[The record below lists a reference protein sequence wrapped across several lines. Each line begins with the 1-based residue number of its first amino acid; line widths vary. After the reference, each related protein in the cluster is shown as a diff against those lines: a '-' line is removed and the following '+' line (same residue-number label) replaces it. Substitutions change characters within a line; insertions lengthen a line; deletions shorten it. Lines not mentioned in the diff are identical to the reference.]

1 MKRSEGELTERER
14 KYAAARGE
22 GKGRMASALVAGYS
36 EEVARSAA
44 HRIERRPLVQM
55 AIEERRSQI
64 QAWLELDGCGLP
76 LFSQSMKRG
85 LREGNPATQRLWLEI
100 FDIIGPE
107 KMRMLIQTM
116 HEQLKDVVRRSA
128 TIFVEFV
135 PDDRRTD
142 FERKV
147 AELSGQA
154 LAMKAKGDEDDGR
167 PVGDAP
173 QQT

>member
-1 MKRSEGELTERER
+1 MKRSEGELTARER
-14 KYAAARGE
+14 KYVAARGD
-22 GKGRMASALVAGYS
+22 GKGRMASALAAGYS

-55 AIEERRSQI
+55 AIEERRSQV

-107 KMRMLIQTM
+107 KMRMLVQTVN
-116 HEQLKDVVRRSA
+116 EQVEDAVKRSA
-128 TIFVEFV
+128 AIFVEYV
-135 PDDRRTD
+135 PNDRRAE
-142 FERKV
+142 FEQKV
-147 AELSGQA
+147 AELAGR
-154 LAMKAKGDEDDGR
+154 AMTTAAKEEEE
-167 PVGDAP
+167 
-173 QQT
+173 

>member
-1 MKRSEGELTERER
+1 MKRTQGELTKRER

-22 GKGRMASALVAGYS
+22 GKGTTASALVAGYS

-76 LFSQSMKRG
+76 LFSQSMKQG
-85 LREGNPATQRLWLEI
+85 LREGNPATQRLSLEN

-107 KMRMLIQTM
+107 RMHVLIQTM
-116 HEQLKDVVRRSA
+116 HEQVKDVVRRSA
-128 TIFVEFV
+128 KIFVEFV
-135 PDDRRTD
+135 PGDRRAD
-142 FERKV
+142 FEKKV

-154 LAMKAKGDEDDGR
+154 LAMKAKGDEDNGR

>member
-1 MKRSEGELTERER
+1 VKRTQGELTKRER
-14 KYAAARGE
+14 KYVTARGE
-22 GKGRMASALVAGYS
+22 GKGTTASALVAGYS
-36 EEVARSAA
+36 VEVARSAA

-55 AIEERRSQI
+55 AIEERRTQV

-107 KMRMLIQTM
+107 KMRVLIQTM

-135 PDDRRTD
+135 PDDRRAN
-142 FERKV
+142 FEKKV
-147 AELSGQA
+147 AELSGQG
-154 LAMKAKGDEDDGR
+154 LAADNGSASSEEVEAFG
-167 PVGDAP
+167 
-173 QQT
+173 

>member
-1 MKRSEGELTERER
+1 
-14 KYAAARGE
+14 
-22 GKGRMASALVAGYS
+22 MASALAAGYS

-44 HRIERRPLVQM
+44 HRIENRPLVQM

-116 HEQLKDVVRRSA
+116 NAQVEDAVRRSA
-128 TIFVEFV
+128 KIFVEYV
-135 PDDRRTD
+135 PNDRRAE
-142 FERKV
+142 FEQKV
-147 AELSGQA
+147 AELAGR
-154 LAMKAKGDEDDGR
+154 AMTTAVEENE
-167 PVGDAP
+167 
-173 QQT
+173 Q

>member
-1 MKRSEGELTERER
+1 MKRSQGELTTRER
-14 KYAAARGE
+14 KYVAARGD
-22 GKGRMASALVAGYS
+22 GKGRMASALAAGYS

-55 AIEERRSQI
+55 AIEERRSQV

-100 FDIIGPE
+100 FEIVGPE

-116 HEQLKDVVRRSA
+116 NERVEDAVKKSA
-128 TIFVEFV
+128 TIFVEYV
-135 PDDRRTD
+135 PNNRRAE
-142 FERKV
+142 FEQKV
-147 AELSGQA
+147 AELRAGRA
-154 LAMKAKGDEDDGR
+154 LTIASKEEEPSDG
-167 PVGDAP
+167 
-173 QQT
+173 TC